1 VSTTH
6 TQQVTVLVA
15 DDHPVYRAGL
25 ARMISGRDELDLVA
39 EAESGREAL
48 AAIHEHGPQV
58 AVVDLKMPDMD
69 GIALLGEIQR
79 EGLETKVVVLTGYA
93 TGDMA
98 YEVMAAGAAAY
109 ISKASE
115 PSEVCETIVT
125 VANGGT
131 YLSPDFHGALADQIQ
146 RHSKESGP
154 ALSEREHEVLRL
166 TADGNS
172 VAEIGDRLELST
184 ATVKTHLQH
193 TYRKLGVSDR
203 AAAVAEG
210 MRRGLLD

>member
-1 VSTTH
+1 VV
-6 TQQVTVLVA
+6 TQTEQVTVLIA
-15 DDHPVYRAGL
+15 DDHPVYRSGL
-25 ARMISGRDELDLVA
+25 ARMIRGRDELDLVA
-39 EAESGREAL
+39 EAESGTEAL
-48 AAIHEHGPQV
+48 EAIREHAPQV

-69 GIALLGEIQR
+69 GIALLAELQR
-79 EGLETKVVVLTGYA
+79 QGLETRVIVLTGYA
-93 TGDMA
+93 TGETA
-98 YEVMAAGAAAY
+98 YDVMAAGASAY
-109 ISKASE
+109 ISKTSE
-115 PSEVCETIVT
+115 PTEVVETIVT
-125 VANGGT
+125 VAGGGT
-131 YLSPDFHGALADQIQ
+131 YLSPEFHGPLADQIQ

-154 ALSEREHEVLRL
+154 VLSEREHQVLRL

-172 VAEIGDRLELST
+172 VAEIGKQLELSA